1 MVNGAKIRKQGARK
15 LVNKKIGEYDRMN
28 VVFFDVDGVL
38 NSEKFLCEKRG
49 EFINPKNVAN
59 LKSIVDATGAKLVIT
74 SDWRKQVIDKD
85 ISKAHVRELID
96 GLADA
101 GMEVYGATSSG
112 DELRNKYGD
121 YTRACA
127 VKDYVTANSVEG
139 YVILDDMDMDWE
151 SHGLDSHWID
161 TENVLTGLTE
171 ADARNAI
178 SIING

>member
-1 MVNGAKIRKQGARK
+1 MVLKYASKERRK
-15 LVNKKIGEYDRMN
+15 LKSKKIGEYDRMN

-38 NSEKFLCEKRG
+38 NSEKFLCETHG

-59 LKSIVDATGAKLVIT
+59 LKMIVDATRAKLVMT

-85 ISKAHVRELID
+85 VSKTHVRELLD
-96 GLADA
+96 RLADA

-112 DELRNKYGD
+112 DELRNKYGV

-127 VKDYVTANSVEG
+127 VKDYVTANAVEG
-139 YVILDDMDMDWE
+139 YVIFDDMDMDWE
-151 SHGLDSHWID
+151 AQGLDSHWIN

-171 ADARNAI
+171 TDARNAI
-178 SIING
+178 SIINQ

>member
-1 MVNGAKIRKQGARK
+1 MVIKYASKERRK
-15 LVNKKIGEYDRMN
+15 LKSKKIGEYDRMN

-38 NSEKFLCEKRG
+38 NSEKFLCETHG

-59 LKSIVDATGAKLVIT
+59 LKMIVDATGAKLVMT

-85 ISKAHVRELID
+85 ISKTHVRELID
-96 GLADA
+96 RLADA

-112 DELRNKYGD
+112 DELRNKYGV

-127 VKDYVTANSVEG
+127 VKDYVTANAVEG
-139 YVILDDMDMDWE
+139 YVIFDDMDMDWE
-151 SHGLDSHWID
+151 AEGLDSHWIN
-161 TENVLTGLTE
+161 TENVLAGLTE

-178 SIING
+178 SIINQ

>member
-1 MVNGAKIRKQGARK
+1 
-15 LVNKKIGEYDRMN
+15 MN

-38 NSEKFLCEKRG
+38 NSEKFLCEKHG

-59 LKSIVDATGAKLVIT
+59 LKMVVDATGAKLVMT
-74 SDWRKQVIDKD
+74 SDWGKQVIDKD

-96 GLADA
+96 RLADA

-127 VKDYVTANSVEG
+127 VKDYVVANSVEG
-139 YVILDDMDMDWE
+139 YVIFDDMDMDWE
-151 SHGLDSHWID
+151 AHELDSHWIN
-161 TENVLTGLTE
+161 TENVLVGLSE
-171 ADARNAI
+171 ADAMNAI
-178 SIING
+178 SIINQ

>member
-1 MVNGAKIRKQGARK
+1 MNGAKIRKQGARE
-15 LVNKKIGEYDRMN
+15 LVNKKIGDYDRMN

-38 NSEKFLCEKRG
+38 NSEKFLCDKQG

-59 LKSIVDATGAKLVIT
+59 LKMIVDATQAKLVMT

-85 ISKAHVRELID
+85 VSKAHVRELI
-96 GLADA
+96 GRLADA
-101 GMEVYGATSSG
+101 GLEVYGATPSG
-112 DELRNKYGD
+112 DELRNKYET

-127 VKDYVTANSVEG
+127 VKEYVTANSVEG

-151 SHGLDSHWID
+151 TYGLDSHWIN
-161 TENVLTGLTE
+161 TENVLVGLTE
-171 ADARNAI
+171 ADARNAV

>member
-1 MVNGAKIRKQGARK
+1 
-15 LVNKKIGEYDRMN
+15 MN

-38 NSEKFLCEKRG
+38 NSEKFLCEKHG

-59 LKSIVDATGAKLVIT
+59 LKMVVDATGAKLVMT

-96 GLADA
+96 RLADA

-127 VKDYVTANSVEG
+127 VKDYVAAN
-139 YVILDDMDMDWE
+139 LMT
-151 SHGLDSHWID
+151 WIW
-161 TENVLTGLTE
+161 TGRLMNSILTGSTQRTYLWGCL
-171 ADARNAI
+171 RQMP
-178 SIING
+178 

>member
-1 MVNGAKIRKQGARK
+1 M

-38 NSEKFLCEKRG
+38 NSEKFLCDKQG

-59 LKSIVDATGAKLVIT
+59 LKMIVDATHAKLVMT

-85 ISKAHVRELID
+85 VSKAHVRELI
-96 GLADA
+96 GRLADA

-112 DELRNKYGD
+112 DELRSKYGD

-151 SHGLDSHWID
+151 AHELDSHWIN
-161 TENVLTGLTE
+161 TENVLVGLSE

-178 SIING
+178 SIINQ

>member
-1 MVNGAKIRKQGARK
+1 MVLKYASKERRK
-15 LVNKKIGEYDRMN
+15 LKSKKIGEYDRMN

-38 NSEKFLCEKRG
+38 NSEKFLCETHG

-59 LKSIVDATGAKLVIT
+59 LKMIVDATGAKLVMT

-85 ISKAHVRELID
+85 ISKTHVRELVD
-96 GLADA
+96 RLADA

-112 DELRNKYGD
+112 DELRNKYGV

-127 VKDYVTANSVEG
+127 VKDYVTANAVEG
-139 YVILDDMDMDWE
+139 YVIFDDMDMDWE
-151 SHGLDSHWID
+151 AEGLDSHWIN
-161 TENVLTGLTE
+161 TENVLAGLTE
-171 ADARNAI
+171 ADARNAV

>member
-1 MVNGAKIRKQGARK
+1 MNGAKIRKQGARE
-15 LVNKKIGEYDRMN
+15 LVNKKIGDYDRMN

-38 NSEKFLCEKRG
+38 NSEKFLCDKQG

-59 LKSIVDATGAKLVIT
+59 LKMIVDATQAKLVMT

-85 ISKAHVRELID
+85 VSKAHVRELI
-96 GLADA
+96 GRLADA
-101 GMEVYGATSSG
+101 GLEVYGAT
-112 DELRNKYGD
+112 LRNKYGN

-127 VKDYVTANSVEG
+127 VKEYVTANSVEG

-151 SHGLDSHWID
+151 IHGLDSHWIN
-161 TENVLTGLTE
+161 TENVLVGLTE
-171 ADARNAI
+171 ADARNAV

>member
-1 MVNGAKIRKQGARK
+1 MNGAKIRKQGARE
-15 LVNKKIGEYDRMN
+15 LVNKKIGDYDRMN

-38 NSEKFLCEKRG
+38 NSEKFLCDKQG

-59 LKSIVDATGAKLVIT
+59 LKMIVDATQAKLVMT

-85 ISKAHVRELID
+85 VSKAHVRELI
-96 GLADA
+96 GRLADA
-101 GMEVYGATSSG
+101 GLEVYGATPSG
-112 DELRNKYGD
+112 DELRNKYGS

-127 VKDYVTANSVEG
+127 VKEYVTANSVEG

-151 SHGLDSHWID
+151 TYGLDPHWIN
-161 TENVLTGLTE
+161 TENVLVGLTE
-171 ADARNAI
+171 ADARNAV

>member
-1 MVNGAKIRKQGARK
+1 M
-15 LVNKKIGEYDRMN
+15 
-28 VVFFDVDGVL
+28 
-38 NSEKFLCEKRG
+38 
-49 EFINPKNVAN
+49 
-59 LKSIVDATGAKLVIT
+59 T

-96 GLADA
+96 RLADA

-112 DELRNKYGD
+112 DELRSKYGD

-151 SHGLDSHWID
+151 AHELDSHWIN
-161 TENVLTGLTE
+161 TENVLVGLSE

-178 SIING
+178 SIINK